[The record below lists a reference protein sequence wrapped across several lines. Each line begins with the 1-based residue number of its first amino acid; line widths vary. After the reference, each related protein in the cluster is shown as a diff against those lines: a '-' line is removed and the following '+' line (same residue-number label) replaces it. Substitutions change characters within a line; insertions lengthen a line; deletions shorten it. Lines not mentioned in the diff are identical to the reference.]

1 MFVQISAKEGKKKF
15 EQKSVTAMVK
25 DYIKI
30 YKGTIEGNPVV
41 TPIDTYTLS
50 YEEQSKALQ
59 LVNLIK
65 EKRNNKNKG
74 KKCTYDSKQKIT

>member
-1 MFVQISAKEGKKKF
+1 MKLSKNAMFTKISAKAGIKKF
-15 EQKSVTAMVK
+15 VEKAVTAMVK

-50 YEEQSKALQ
+50 YEE
-59 LVNLIK
+59 
-65 EKRNNKNKG
+65 
-74 KKCTYDSKQKIT
+74 